1 MKPLSNTKVLDFTR
15 VLSGPYCTAML
26 ADIGADVIK
35 IEPPAGDDYRHIGP
49 FLEDGKS
56 SLFETVNRGKR
67 SVVLDLS
74 LDTDRRLALKLA
86 ADADVVV
93 ENFRPGV
100 AAKLG
105 IGYEALAIIN
115 PKLIYASISG
125 FGQTGP
131 MAQRPAYDIIV
142 QAMSGIMSVTGEA
155 DGPPTLIGESV
166 ADVVSG
172 LYASWAIMAGLNQR
186 HATGLGQHLDVSMLN
201 SMLALQPLV
210 AARLFASGK
219 APKRVGN
226 RHPISAPFGAFK
238 AQDGMFMLAV
248 LNDKLMKALAAVISE
263 PSIISDPLFA
273 TDELRFQNEG
283 ALRAHIEN
291 WSRQRSAHEAVELLL
306 AAGVPAA
313 EVLDAKQANAL
324 VGNTAP
330 QGQPVKFSAAV
341 NAPLA
346 PAPKLDEH
354 GLSIREFSWK
364 TKCLVLMLNFSI
376 PLWSIP
382 LLIFAKP

>member
-1 MKPLSNTKVLDFTR
+1 MCALYLRSFGASSDAYMKPLSNIKILDFTR

-35 IEPPAGDDYRHIGP
+35 IEPPSGDDYRHIGP
-49 FLEDGKS
+49 FLNDGSS

-67 SVVLDLS
+67 SLVLDLQS
-74 LDTDRRLALKLA
+74 DADRALALKMA
-86 ADADVVV
+86 SEADVVV

-105 IGYEALAIIN
+105 IGYETLRAIN

-125 FGQTGP
+125 FGQIGP

-142 QAMSGIMSVTGEA
+142 QAMSGIMSVTGEPE
-155 DGPPTLIGESV
+155 GPPTLIGESV

-172 LYASWAIMAGLNQR
+172 LYASWAIMAALNQR
-186 HATGLGQHLDVSMLN
+186 HTTGLGQHLDVSMLG

-210 AARLFASGK
+210 AARLFASGE

-238 AQDGMFMLAV
+238 AKDGMFMLAV
-248 LNDKLMKALAAVISE
+248 LNDKLMRALAAVIGESL
-263 PSIISDPLFA
+263 ILSDPRFA
-273 TDELRFQNEG
+273 TDELRFQNER
-283 ALRAHIEN
+283 ALRSHIEH
-291 WSRQRSAHEAVELLL
+291 WSSALNAHDAVELLL
-306 AAGVPAA
+306 DAGVPAA

-324 VGNTAP
+324 LGNTQP
-330 QGQPVKFSAAV
+330 QSQPVKFSGAAD
-341 NAPLA
+341 AKLA

-354 GLSIREFSWK
+354 GKSIRELIWK
-364 TKCLVLMLNFSI
+364 TI
-376 PLWSIP
+376 
-382 LLIFAKP
+382 

>member
-1 MKPLSNTKVLDFTR
+1 MKPLANVKILDFTR

-26 ADIGADVIK
+26 ADIGACVIK
-35 IEPPAGDDYRHIGP
+35 VEPPQGDDYRHIGP
-49 FLEDGKS
+49 FFGDGKS

-67 SVVLDLS
+67 SLVLDLS
-74 LDTDRRLALKLA
+74 LDADRALALKLA
-86 ADADVVV
+86 AEADVVV

-105 IGYEALAIIN
+105 IGYEALSSVN

-142 QAMSGIMSVTGEA
+142 QAMSGIMSVTGDPA
-155 DGPPTLIGESV
+155 GPPTLIGESV
-166 ADVVSG
+166 ADVISG
-172 LYASWAIMAGLNQR
+172 LYASWAILAALSQR
-186 HATGLGQHLDVSMLN
+186 HVTGLGQHLDVSMLS

-210 AARLFASGK
+210 AARLFASGN

-226 RHPISAPFGAFK
+226 RHPISAPFGAFN
-238 AQDGMFMLAV
+238 ARDGMFMLAV
-248 LNDKLMKALAAVISE
+248 LNEKLMKALAAVINE
-263 PSIISDPLFA
+263 PLIISDPRFA
-273 TDELRFQNEG
+273 TDELRFQNEA
-283 ALRAHIEN
+283 ALRMHIEK
-291 WSRQRSAHEAVELLL
+291 WSAALTAYEAVEALL

-324 VGNTAP
+324 LGNTAP
-330 QGQPVKFSAAV
+330 QGQPVKFSSATQE
-341 NAPLA
+341 PLA

-354 GLSIREFSWK
+354 GAAIRES
-364 TKCLVLMLNFSI
+364 
-376 PLWSIP
+376 LWN
-382 LLIFAKP
+382 KK

>member
-1 MKPLSNTKVLDFTR
+1 MKALSKVKILDFTR

-26 ADIGADVIK
+26 VDIGADVVK
-35 IEPPAGDDYRHIGP
+35 IEPPQGDDYRHIGP
-49 FLEDGKS
+49 FLEDGSS
-56 SLFETVNRGKR
+56 SLFATVNRGKR
-67 SVVLDLS
+67 SVVLDLNN
-74 LDTDRRLALKLA
+74 DADRAVALKLA
-86 ADADVVV
+86 ADADVMV

-105 IGYEALAIIN
+105 IGYEALSIIN

-142 QAMSGIMSVTGEA
+142 QAMSGIMSVTGEPC
-155 DGPPTLIGESV
+155 GPPTLIGESV

-172 LYASWAIMAGLNQR
+172 LFASWAILAALNQR
-186 HATGLGQHLDVSMLN
+186 HITGLGQHLDISMLS

-210 AARLFASGK
+210 AARLFASDK

-226 RHPISAPFGAFK
+226 RHPISAPFGAFI

-248 LNDKLMKALAAVISE
+248 LNDKLMRSLAAVIDE
-263 PSIISDPLFA
+263 PLILSDPLFA
-273 TDELRFQNEG
+273 TDELRFQNESV
-283 ALRAHIEN
+283 LRAYIER
-291 WSRQRSAHEAVELLL
+291 WSSRLNAHEAVELLL

-324 VGNTAP
+324 VGNTRP
-330 QGQPVKFSAAV
+330 QRQPVKFSAAV
-341 NAPLA
+341 NDQLA

-354 GLSIREFSWK
+354 GSTIRQHAWK
-364 TKCLVLMLNFSI
+364 I
-376 PLWSIP
+376 I
-382 LLIFAKP
+382 

>member
-1 MKPLSNTKVLDFTR
+1 MKPLSNIKILDFTR

-35 IEPPAGDDYRHIGP
+35 IEPPQGDDYRHIGP
-49 FLEDGKS
+49 FLEDGS
-56 SLFETVNRGKR
+56 SALFETVNRGKR
-67 SVVLDLS
+67 SLVLDLS
-74 LDTDRRLALKLA
+74 IDADRAVALKLA
-86 ADADVVV
+86 GEADVVV

-105 IGYEALAIIN
+105 IGYEALSLIN

-125 FGQTGP
+125 FGQTGL
-131 MAQRPAYDIIV
+131 MAQRPAYDIIL

-172 LYASWAIMAGLNQR
+172 LYASWAIMAALNQR
-186 HATGLGQHLDVSMLN
+186 HATGLGQHLDVSMLS

-210 AARLFASGK
+210 AARLFASGE

-238 AQDGMFMLAV
+238 ARDGMFMLAV
-248 LNDKLMKALAAVISE
+248 LNDKLMKALVAVIDE
-263 PSIISDPLFA
+263 PLILSDPRFA
-273 TDELRFQNEG
+273 SDELRFQNEG
-283 ALRAHIEN
+283 ALRLHIEN
-291 WSRQRSAHEAVELLL
+291 WSSVRSAHDAVELLL
-306 AAGVPAA
+306 DAGVPAA

-324 VGNTAP
+324 VGNTKP
-330 QGQPVKFSAAV
+330 QGQPVKFSGAV

-354 GLSIREFSWK
+354 GASIRELIWK
-364 TKCLVLMLNFSI
+364 TK
-376 PLWSIP
+376 
-382 LLIFAKP
+382 

>member
-1 MKPLSNTKVLDFTR
+1 MCALYLRSFGASSDAYMKPLSNIKILDFTR

-35 IEPPAGDDYRHIGP
+35 IEPPSGDDYRHIGP
-49 FLEDGKS
+49 FLNDGSS

-67 SVVLDLS
+67 SLVLDLQS
-74 LDTDRRLALKLA
+74 DADRALALKLA
-86 ADADVVV
+86 SEADVVV

-105 IGYEALAIIN
+105 IGYETLRAIN
-115 PKLIYASISG
+115 PKLICASISG

-142 QAMSGIMSVTGEA
+142 QAMSGIMSVTGEPE
-155 DGPPTLIGESV
+155 GPPTLIGESV

-172 LYASWAIMAGLNQR
+172 LYASWAIMAALNQR
-186 HATGLGQHLDVSMLN
+186 HTTGLGQHLDVSMLG

-210 AARLFASGK
+210 AARLFASGE

-238 AQDGMFMLAV
+238 AKDGMFMLAV
-248 LNDKLMKALAAVISE
+248 LNDKLMRALAAVIGESL
-263 PSIISDPLFA
+263 ILSDPRFA
-273 TDELRFQNEG
+273 TDELRFQNER
-283 ALRAHIEN
+283 ALRSHIEH
-291 WSRQRSAHEAVELLL
+291 WSSALNAHDAVELLL
-306 AAGVPAA
+306 DAGVPAA

-324 VGNTAP
+324 LGNTQP
-330 QGQPVKFSAAV
+330 QSQPVKFSGAAD
-341 NAPLA
+341 AKLA

-354 GLSIREFSWK
+354 GKSIRELIWK
-364 TKCLVLMLNFSI
+364 TI
-376 PLWSIP
+376 
-382 LLIFAKP
+382 

>member
-1 MKPLSNTKVLDFTR
+1 MQPLSNIKIIDFTR

-35 IEPPAGDDYRHIGP
+35 VEPPFGDDYRHIGP
-49 FLEDGKS
+49 FLKDGSS

-67 SVVLDLS
+67 SLVLDLAK
-74 LDTDRRLALKLA
+74 DADRAVALKLA
-86 ADADVVV
+86 GEADVLI

-100 AAKLG
+100 AARLG
-105 IGYEALAIIN
+105 IGFETLSKFN

-125 FGQTGP
+125 FGQTGAL
-131 MAQRPAYDIIV
+131 AQRPAYDIIV

-155 DGPPTLIGESV
+155 QGPPTLIGESV

-172 LYASWAIMAGLNQR
+172 LFASWAILAALNQR
-186 HATGLGQHLDVSMLN
+186 HTTGLGQHLDVSMLS

-210 AARLFASGK
+210 AARLFAIGK
-219 APKRVGN
+219 APGRVGN

-238 AQDGMFMLAV
+238 ARDGMFMLAV
-248 LNDKLMKALAAVISE
+248 LNDKQMKALAAVIGE
-263 PSIISDPLFA
+263 PSILSDPRFA

-291 WSRQRSAHEAVELLL
+291 WSAERSAFEAVELLL
-306 AAGVPAA
+306 AAVVPAA

-324 VGNTAP
+324 VGNTKP
-330 QGQPVKFSAAV
+330 QGQPVLFSGEE
-341 NAPLA
+341 NEPLA

-354 GLSIREFSWK
+354 GASIRKYAWNSK
-364 TKCLVLMLNFSI
+364 
-376 PLWSIP
+376 
-382 LLIFAKP
+382 

>member
-1 MKPLSNTKVLDFTR
+1 MKPLGGIKILDFTR

-35 IEPPAGDDYRHIGP
+35 VEPPAGDDYRHIGP
-49 FLEDGKS
+49 FLKDGSS

-67 SVVLDLS
+67 SVTLDLS
-74 LDTDRRLALKLA
+74 RDEDHAVALKLA
-86 ADADVVV
+86 AEADVLV

-100 AAKLG
+100 TAKLG
-105 IGYEALAIIN
+105 IGFEALSKLN

-131 MAQRPAYDIIV
+131 IAHRPAYDIIV
-142 QAMSGIMSVTGEA
+142 QAMSGIMSVTGEP
-155 DGPPTLIGESV
+155 DGPPTLIGESI

-172 LYASWAIMAGLNQR
+172 LFASWAIMAALNQR
-186 HATGLGQHLDVSMLN
+186 HTTGLGQHIDVSMLD

-210 AARLFASGK
+210 AARLFANGQ

-238 AQDGMFMLAV
+238 AKDGMFVLAV
-248 LNDKLMKALAAVISE
+248 LNDKLMKALSDVIGRPE
-263 PSIISDPLFA
+263 ILTNPRFA
-273 TDELRFQNEG
+273 TDALRFTNESI
-283 ALRAHIEN
+283 LREHIEA
-291 WSRQRSAHEAVELLL
+291 WSKQHSTHDAVEALL

-313 EVLDAKQANAL
+313 EVLDAKAAHDL
-324 VGNTAP
+324 VGNKNGP
-330 QGQPVKFSAAV
+330 GQPVKFGHVDQSQ
-341 NAPLA
+341 LA

-354 GLSIREFSWK
+354 GTNIRNAPQAAW
-364 TKCLVLMLNFSI
+364 TKS
-376 PLWSIP
+376 
-382 LLIFAKP
+382 

>member
-1 MKPLSNTKVLDFTR
+1 MCALYLRSFGASSDAYMKPLSNIKILDFTR

-35 IEPPAGDDYRHIGP
+35 IEPPSGDDYRHIGP
-49 FLEDGKS
+49 FLNDGSS

-67 SVVLDLS
+67 SLVLDLQS
-74 LDTDRRLALKLA
+74 DADRALALKMA
-86 ADADVVV
+86 SEADVVV

-105 IGYEALAIIN
+105 IGYETLRAIN

-125 FGQTGP
+125 FGQIGP

-142 QAMSGIMSVTGEA
+142 QAMSGIMSVTGEPE
-155 DGPPTLIGESV
+155 GPPTLIGESV

-172 LYASWAIMAGLNQR
+172 LYASWAIMAALNQR
-186 HATGLGQHLDVSMLN
+186 HTTGLGQHLDVSMLS
-201 SMLALQPLV
+201 SMMALQPLV
-210 AARLFASGK
+210 AARLFASGE

-238 AQDGMFMLAV
+238 AKDGMFMLAV
-248 LNDKLMKALAAVISE
+248 LNDKLMRALAAVIGA
-263 PSIISDPLFA
+263 PLILSDPRFA
-273 TDELRFQNEG
+273 TDELRFENEDV
-283 ALRAHIEN
+283 LRAHIEN
-291 WSRQRSAHEAVELLL
+291 WSSALNAHDAVELLL

-324 VGNTAP
+324 VGNTQP
-330 QGQPVKFSAAV
+330 QSQPVKFSGAAD
-341 NAPLA
+341 AKLA

-354 GLSIREFSWK
+354 GKSIRELIWK
-364 TKCLVLMLNFSI
+364 TI
-376 PLWSIP
+376 
-382 LLIFAKP
+382 

>member
-1 MKPLSNTKVLDFTR
+1 MEPLSNIKILDFTR

-26 ADIGADVIK
+26 SDIGADVIK
-35 IEPPAGDDYRHIGP
+35 IEPPQGDDYRHIGP
-49 FLEDGKS
+49 FLDDGSS

-67 SVVLDLS
+67 SLVLDLS
-74 LDTDRRLALKLA
+74 LDADRAVALRLATN
-86 ADADVVV
+86 ADVVV

-105 IGYEALAIIN
+105 IGYEALSIIN
-115 PKLIYASISG
+115 PKLVYASISG

-142 QAMSGIMSVTGEA
+142 QAMSGIMSVTGEP

-172 LYASWAIMAGLNQR
+172 LFASWAILAALNQR
-186 HATGLGQHLDVSMLN
+186 HATGIGQHLDVSMMS

-219 APKRVGN
+219 APRRVGN

-238 AQDGMFMLAV
+238 ARDGMFMLAV
-248 LNDKLMKALAAVISE
+248 LNDKLMKALAIVIDA
-263 PSIISDPLFA
+263 PLILSDPLFA

-283 ALRAHIEN
+283 ALRVHIEN
-291 WSRQRSAHEAVELLL
+291 WSAGRSAHEAVEILL

-313 EVLDAKQANAL
+313 EVLDAMQANAL
-324 VGNTAP
+324 VGNIAP
-330 QGQPVKFSAAV
+330 QRQPVKFSGATI
-341 NAPLA
+341 APLA

-354 GLSIREFSWK
+354 GTSIRELCWT
-364 TKCLVLMLNFSI
+364 TK
-376 PLWSIP
+376 
-382 LLIFAKP
+382 

>member
-1 MKPLSNTKVLDFTR
+1 MKPLSNIKILDFTR

-26 ADIGADVIK
+26 AEIGADVIK
-35 IEPPAGDDYRHIGP
+35 VEPPQGDDYRHIGP
-49 FLEDGKS
+49 FLEDGSS
-56 SLFETVNRGKR
+56 SLFATVNRGKR
-67 SVVLDLS
+67 SLVLDLAK
-74 LDTDRRLALKLA
+74 LDDRTVALKLA
-86 ADADVVV
+86 AEADVLV

-105 IGYEALAIIN
+105 IGFEALKVIN

-142 QAMSGIMSVTGEA
+142 QAMSGIMSVTGEP

-172 LYASWAIMAGLNQR
+172 LFASWAIMAALNQR
-186 HATGLGQHLDVSMLN
+186 HATGLGQHLDVSMLS
-201 SMLALQPLV
+201 SMMALQPLV
-210 AARLFASGK
+210 AARLFASDE
-219 APKRVGN
+219 APQRVGN

-238 AQDGMFMLAV
+238 ARDGMFMLAV
-248 LNDKLMKALAAVISE
+248 LNDKLMRALAEVIDE
-263 PSIISDPLFA
+263 PLILSDPLFA
-273 TDELRFQNEG
+273 TDELRFQNET
-283 ALRAHIEN
+283 ALRVHIEN
-291 WSRQRSAHEAVELLL
+291 WSAGQTAHEAVELLL
-306 AAGVPAA
+306 SAGVPAA

-324 VGNTAP
+324 LGNTAP

-341 NAPLA
+341 NDQLA

-354 GLSIREFSWK
+354 GAIIREHAWK
-364 TKCLVLMLNFSI
+364 TL
-376 PLWSIP
+376 
-382 LLIFAKP
+382 

>member
-74 LDTDRRLALKLA
+74 LDTDRAVALKLA

-172 LYASWAIMAGLNQR
+172 LYASWAIMAALNQR
-186 HATGLGQHLDVSMLN
+186 HATGLGQHLDVSMLS

-210 AARLFASGK
+210 AARLFASGA
-219 APKRVGN
+219 APGRVGN
-226 RHPISAPFGAFK
+226 RHPISAPFGAFN
-238 AQDGMFMLAV
+238 ARDGMFMLAV
-248 LNDKLMKALAAVISE
+248 LNDKLMKALAVVIDE
-263 PSIISDPLFA
+263 PLILSDPRFA
-273 TDELRFQNEG
+273 TDELRFQNET
-283 ALRAHIEN
+283 ALRAHIES
-291 WSRQRSAHEAVELLL
+291 WSAALSAQEAVQLLL
-306 AAGVPAA
+306 AAGVPSA

-324 VGNTAP
+324 LGNTAP
-330 QGQPVKFSAAV
+330 QSQPVKFSGVV

-354 GLSIREFSWK
+354 GRSIRDFSWK
-364 TKCLVLMLNFSI
+364 TK
-376 PLWSIP
+376 
-382 LLIFAKP
+382 

>member
-1 MKPLSNTKVLDFTR
+1 MKPLSSIKILDFTR

-26 ADIGADVIK
+26 ADIGANVIK
-35 IEPPAGDDYRHIGP
+35 VEPPTGDDYRHIGP
-49 FLEDGKS
+49 FLEDGAS

-67 SVVLDLS
+67 SLVLDMQN
-74 LDTDRRLALKLA
+74 DADRDLAQRLAA
-86 ADADVVV
+86 EADVVV

-105 IGYEALAIIN
+105 IGYEALSILN

-142 QAMSGIMSVTGEA
+142 QAMSGIMSVTGEP

-172 LYASWAIMAGLNQR
+172 LFASWAILAALNQR
-186 HATGLGQHLDVSMLN
+186 HVTGLGQHLDVSMLS

-210 AARLFASGK
+210 AARLFASGA

-248 LNDKLMKALAAVISE
+248 LNDKLMRALAAVIKE
-263 PSIISDPLFA
+263 PSILSDPRFA
-273 TDELRFQNEG
+273 TDELRFQNEA
-283 ALRAHIEN
+283 ALRACIEN
-291 WSRQRSAHEAVELLL
+291 WSSSLTALEAVELLL

-324 VGNTAP
+324 VGNTKP
-330 QGQPVKFSAAV
+330 QGQPVNFSAAP
-341 NAPLA
+341 NASLA

-354 GLSIREFSWK
+354 GASIRKLGWDK
-364 TKCLVLMLNFSI
+364 K
-376 PLWSIP
+376 
-382 LLIFAKP
+382 